1 MQETKDMQVQSLGLG
16 DSLEKGMATPIF
28 LPREFPGQRR
38 LAGYNPWGHKE
49 LETPERVTLPLSYTA
64 DLLC

>member
-1 MQETKDMQVQSLGLG
+1 
-16 DSLEKGMATPIF
+16 MATPIF

-38 LAGYNPWGHKE
+38 LAGYNPRGHKE